1 MTFCELDLPIQLGVF
16 SPKMTTD
23 TIGCRGFRTDVAPSY
38 MTRNPQSSTL
48 IPRDSLRVRGVL
60 NILDFWVGSMRTH
73 IRCLPI
79 HDHARSHF
87 VLTP

>member
-1 MTFCELDLPIQLGVF
+1 
-16 SPKMTTD
+16 MTTD

-38 MTRNPQSSTL
+38 MTRNSWSSTL

-60 NILDFWVGSMRTH
+60 NILNFWVDSMGTR
-73 IRCLPI
+73 IRRLLI
-79 HDHARSHF
+79 HDRARSHF